1 MKPSICAGVA
11 VVALCL
17 CPPLPADWLS
27 LKDGNLIE
35 TKGAWRE
42 KGKTVVY
49 TSALTNQLLSVR
61 ASEVD
66 LKMSATLGA
75 RMQKVAYV
83 DLGETPDP
91 TDPGE
96 AHALQD
102 PRGDAE
108 RARLQKFVQDPNAP
122 RVAGTLSASSNEAAA
137 SNLTGYLEGAEDAE
151 YRVEVGSCSRFDGS
165 NHSACLMRAGINSEL
180 RKEAATRKEEAAA
193 EILTPVQ

>member
-1 MKPSICAGVA
+1 MKPPTCAGVA
-11 VVALCL
+11 VLALCL
-17 CPPLPADWLS
+17 SSPLSADWLS

-49 TSALTNQLLSVR
+49 TSAVTNQLLSVR

-66 LKMSATLGA
+66 LKMSSTLGA
-75 RMQKVAYV
+75 RMHKVAYV

-96 AHALQD
+96 AQTLAD

-108 RARLQKFVQDPNAP
+108 KARLQKFVQDPSSP
-122 RVAGTLSASSNEAAA
+122 RVAGTLSASSNDSAA
-137 SNLTGYLEGAEDAE
+137 SNLSGYLEGADDAE
-151 YRVEVGSCSRFDGS
+151 YRSEVDSCSRFEGS

-180 RKEAATRKEEAAA
+180 RKETAARKEEAAA
-193 EILTPVQ
+193 EVLTPVE